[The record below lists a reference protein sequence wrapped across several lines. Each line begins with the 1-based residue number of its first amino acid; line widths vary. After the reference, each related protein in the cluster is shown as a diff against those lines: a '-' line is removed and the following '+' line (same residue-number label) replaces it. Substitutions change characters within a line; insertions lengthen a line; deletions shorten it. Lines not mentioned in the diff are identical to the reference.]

1 MMKPVPTPDVCKAE
15 IRREGAKLESS
26 TKEKAIKNA
35 PYTSHH
41 DPYYHDRDDSLGPF
55 DEEDLVTDAA
65 AHLIVATQQQRH
77 GGFRGGYNIGSTN
90 PLDHKFRHSPWDL
103 PSPVYQLLS
112 PLQKQLWNELCEAA
126 CISDTPFST
135 PRFQIKGDCED
146 HYGGISRFEIPS
158 RKAVASPMPTS
169 HLTSAQPSLLWQMRE
184 RKSTRTRR
192 SSMKRSQSH
201 PWKLQPSLL
210 SRHRLRRRTAATCIS
225 AGWQV

>member
-1 MMKPVPTPDVCKAE
+1 MNNLKLTPTFPGGVETFLGNQEDAIEDLLDVKQATNDLLERTLLKAAIVDERYQTVITNLDMMKPVPTPDVCKAE

-77 GGFRGGYNIGSTN
+77 GGFRGGYNRGSTN

-103 PSPVYQLLS
+103 TSTVYQSLS
-112 PLQKQLWNELCEAA
+112 PLQKQLWNEFRAA
-126 CISDTPFST
+126 RIRDTLSGT
-135 PRFQIKGDCED
+135 PRFHIKGDRGD
-146 HYGGISRFEIPS
+146 
-158 RKAVASPMPTS
+158 
-169 HLTSAQPSLLWQMRE
+169 
-184 RKSTRTRR
+184 
-192 SSMKRSQSH
+192 
-201 PWKLQPSLL
+201 
-210 SRHRLRRRTAATCIS
+210 
-225 AGWQV
+225 